1 MLIIDKGKLTGFI
14 RGDYSRGEIMKFYIS
29 TLGEFDIKVDG
40 QSILRDSNRMY
51 RIYKLFEYF
60 LTFRNKKLLPE
71 TIIDNLLS
79 DSESENPKNM
89 LRTQIFRLRKIIN
102 ALIPKGE
109 LPEKYMNLNFTN
121 GYYCLEIGEN
131 TIVDIDVFENLIQK
145 GDKEREYDIESAIE
159 SYQNAISL
167 YKGLYL
173 SDNAYEVWLV
183 PTRNYYQRLFLKTL
197 NKYID
202 LLKRNEENEKIVNLC
217 EKSLLIEPFEE
228 SIHIELIEALLK
240 IGQNKSA
247 MQHYEYALNMLEKEL
262 DAKPSAKFINY
273 INIIQNYTSRN
284 NDLDIE
290 AINKSLEEE
299 LPEGAMYCSLEYF
312 KFLFNLQKRKSK
324 RNNEYDYLLSIMINS
339 NNNKSINDVFSVLK
353 KSLRKGDVFT
363 SWNDNQILVMLH
375 NVKENGTETI
385 KERLTDNLINY
396 TRINRNEIRLIFQ
409 PVSMENTIL

>member
-1 MLIIDKGKLTGFI
+1 M
-14 RGDYSRGEIMKFYIS
+14 
-29 TLGEFDIKVDG
+29 
-40 QSILRDSNRMY
+40 
-51 RIYKLFEYF
+51 
-60 LTFRNKKLLPE
+60 
-71 TIIDNLLS
+71 
-79 DSESENPKNM
+79 
-89 LRTQIFRLRKIIN
+89 
-102 ALIPKGE
+102 
-109 LPEKYMNLNFTN
+109 
-121 GYYCLEIGEN
+121 
-131 TIVDIDVFENLIQK
+131 
-145 GDKEREYDIESAIE
+145 
-159 SYQNAISL
+159 
-167 YKGLYL
+167 
-173 SDNAYEVWLV
+173 